1 VEVFWNTEHR
11 FEQAVRVVESG
22 TVESTV
28 LDGLK
33 IDLADLF

>member
-1 VEVFWNTEHR
+1 V
-11 FEQAVRVVESG
+11 VRVVGSG